1 MNENIDMLG
10 TLRDIFEK
18 KGVKLDGDKEIV
30 MNHYNHDTNDEVSFD
45 ELPNEIKFNKDKIIH
60 NRLARDGG
68 KYIECFLRDKLIGV
82 HDTWFYHYDDLA
94 AHAEKY
100 DSQEFCEWFIG
111 YSFKAEVP
119 SIRVDLKLLKDGSI
133 VVTEG
138 NHRIAMLQWLGYEGT
153 LNKKYFM
160 KNY

>member
-10 TLRDIFEK
+10 TLKDIFEK
-18 KGVKLDGDKEIV
+18 KGVKLYGDKEIV
-30 MNHYNHDTNDEVSFD
+30 MNNYDTNDEVSFD
-45 ELPNEIKFNKDKIIH
+45 ELPNEIKFNRDKIIH

-82 HDTWFYHYDDLA
+82 HDTWFSHYDYLDYYA
-94 AHAEKY
+94 QEY

>member
-1 MNENIDMLG
+1 MNRNIDMLE

-18 KGVKLDGDKEIV
+18 RVSNWMGT
-30 MNHYNHDTNDEVSFD
+30 MNNYNHDTNDEVSFD

-60 NRLARDGG
+60 NRLAKDGD
-68 KYIECFLRDKLIGV
+68 KYIEFLLRDKLTGEG
-82 HDTWFYHYDDLA
+82 DNWFYHYKNLA
-94 AHAEKY
+94 DHARKY
-100 DSQEFCEWFIG
+100 DSQEFCKWFIG

-119 SIRVDLKLLKDGSI
+119 SIRVDLKLLKDGNI